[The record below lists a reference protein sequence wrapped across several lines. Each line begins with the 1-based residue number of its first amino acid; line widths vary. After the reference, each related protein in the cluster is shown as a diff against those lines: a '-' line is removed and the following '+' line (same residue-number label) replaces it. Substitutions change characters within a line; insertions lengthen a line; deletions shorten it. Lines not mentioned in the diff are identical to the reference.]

1 MKIKMNKQQKEL
13 IEETVDELATEGIKL
28 TGEQLRTV
36 VAIYTRRRMS
46 MLGRMSRRTM
56 TSEQARLTQQG
67 KRARSQ

>member
-1 MKIKMNKQQKEL
+1 MNKQQKEL
-13 IEETVDELATEGIKL
+13 IQETVEELATEGIKL

-67 KRARSQ
+67 KKAGSQ